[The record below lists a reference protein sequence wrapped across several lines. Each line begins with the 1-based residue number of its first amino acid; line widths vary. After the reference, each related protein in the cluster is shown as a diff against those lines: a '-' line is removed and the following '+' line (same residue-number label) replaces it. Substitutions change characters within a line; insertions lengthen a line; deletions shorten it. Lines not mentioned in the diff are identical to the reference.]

1 MVRNIK
7 TKCKNVE
14 SKLLC
19 NGSSFYFRLVGTRIE
34 MLRQMIR
41 NDKKK
46 SIEKGIGN
54 YSVQVSKV
62 TERERNTGQLQL
74 KARYGMEHI
83 KHPFNKVILLHS
95 LWAVFLLRGISR
107 ERRTQ
112 RTVSLSMY
120 RVVYF

>member
-46 SIEKGIGN
+46 SIEKGIGAII
-54 YSVQVSKV
+54 QCK
-62 TERERNTGQLQL
+62 L
-74 KARYGMEHI
+74 AR
-83 KHPFNKVILLHS
+83 LHS
-95 LWAVFLLRGISR
+95 ERG
-107 ERRTQ
+107 TQ
-112 RTVSLSMY
+112 VNFNSKPDTEWNTLNILSTK
-120 RVVYF
+120 